1 MKGSYRTPQRQLREK
16 DKTWR
21 NHGQSIYC
29 KRIYKRCHMDF
40 ANSITINASKGV
52 IFAHYSDVA
61 NWPVWDKEVKAVSL
75 DGFSVGSKGSFT
87 VTSKLP
93 LCQMQFGHELT
104 SLGEKTKATHSVGFS
119 GPLAFLF
126 RRLIGR
132 EIEKTLPTTLQG
144 LKDVCEQGPKSV
156 S

>member
-1 MKGSYRTPQRQLREK
+1 
-16 DKTWR
+16 
-21 NHGQSIYC
+21 
-29 KRIYKRCHMDF
+29 MDF
-40 ANSITINASKGV
+40 ANSITINASKEV

-75 DGFSVGSKGSFT
+75 DGFSVGSKGSLQPRSGPKANLSISEVTPNTSFT